1 MCIRDRGYIKNY
13 PVFTWKQE
21 NDLLVL
27 GYPKNSYSKFV
38 TNYLPLSAM
47 QKTPIILFIM
57 LVSNVTI
64 LFIVYYLSKRNV
76 MLKVAPILNGL
87 DKLSHGETV
96 VLNINGELE
105 DVGKRINETSL
116 QLGKQNKARANWI
129 SGAVSYTHLDV
140 YKRQF
145 HIPPLKQQISET

>member
-1 MCIRDRGYIKNY
+1 
-13 PVFTWKQE
+13 
-21 NDLLVL
+21 
-27 GYPKNSYSKFV
+27 
-38 TNYLPLSAM
+38 
-47 QKTPIILFIM
+47 M

-116 QLGKQNKARANWI
+116 QLDKQNKSRANWI
-129 SGAVSYTHLDV
+129 SGVSHDIRTPLSMIMGYADRITSSLDV
-140 YKRQF
+140 GENTRKQANIIKIQSVKIKNLVQDLNQLNKRLF
-145 HIPPLKQQISET
+145 IYVK

>member
-1 MCIRDRGYIKNY
+1 
-13 PVFTWKQE
+13 
-21 NDLLVL
+21 
-27 GYPKNSYSKFV
+27 
-38 TNYLPLSAM
+38 M

-96 VLNINGELE
+96 VPNINGNWKILE
-105 DVGKRINETSL
+105 NVLTETSL
-116 QLGKQNKARANWI
+116 QLDKQNKARANWI
-129 SGAVSYTHLDV
+129 SGVSHDIRTPLSMIMGYADRITSSLDV
-140 YKRQF
+140 EGKHQKTSKYYQNPKC
-145 HIPPLKQQISET
+145 